1 MNKSHIE
8 LVREAIPLWYAQMAW
23 AKELLVRAF
32 DLEHPEDILDLENR
46 GIQQVPATH
55 WFIRTH
61 GVGVDIF
68 KTADV
73 GGIDFDFDKPNPDAW
88 RLINFIRRQVND
100 SQLKYEL
107 YRDLIEDEEL
117 MKVTVNEVLISI
129 THH

>member
-32 DLEHPEDILDLENR
+32 NLERAEDILNKENR
-46 GIQQVPATH
+46 GIRQVPATS

-61 GVGVDIF
+61 GIGVDIF
-68 KTADV
+68 KAPNV

-88 RLINFIRRQVND
+88 RLVIFIERQVND
-100 SQLKYEL
+100 GQLKYEL
-107 YRDLIEDEEL
+107 YRELIDDEEL
-117 MKVTVNEVLISI
+117 MKKVVSEALNAV
-129 THH
+129 